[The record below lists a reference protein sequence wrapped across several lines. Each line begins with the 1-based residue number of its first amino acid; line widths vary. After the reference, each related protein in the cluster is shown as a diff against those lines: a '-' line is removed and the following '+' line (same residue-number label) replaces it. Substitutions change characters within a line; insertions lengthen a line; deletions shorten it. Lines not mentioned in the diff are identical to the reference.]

1 MTHIPGGNFNAMAR
15 PLAITRHDR
24 IRMMLAEVGTV
35 TVSGLAST
43 LGVSR
48 ETIRRDLKLFAD
60 RGEVTIVH
68 GGASRR
74 GSDNRTPITLLADT
88 PSGRS
93 AIARAAAGLVEDGS
107 VVLLDAGPTALAVAS
122 ALAGKSRL
130 TVITNG
136 IANAAL
142 LSQVP
147 GIRVVM
153 LGGEVDAASDGAVG
167 IDTMA
172 MLRNYRVDIAFVGV
186 GGMAADGQP
195 TDFSRVWA
203 EQRKQM
209 IAAAKRAYFL
219 VDASSLDRE
228 TPVRIEGA
236 DAATGIIVDQRP
248 AKALAKAVTDRGL
261 EMLVGA

>member
-1 MTHIPGGNFNAMAR
+1 MSR

-24 IRMMLAEVGTV
+24 IRMMLAEAGTV
-35 TVSGLAST
+35 TVSGLAVT
-43 LGVSR
+43 LDVSR

-68 GGASRR
+68 GGASQR
-74 GSDNRTPITLLADT
+74 GSDNRTQMPRIAEN

-93 AIARAAAGLVEDGS
+93 AIARAAAALVENGS
-107 VVLLDAGPTALAVAS
+107 VVLLDSGATALAVAS

-172 MLRNYRVDIAFVGV
+172 MLRNYRVDIAFIAV

-203 EQRKQM
+203 EQRKLM

-219 VDASSLDRE
+219 VDSCSIERE

-236 DAATGIIVDQRP
+236 DAATGIIVYQRP
-248 AKALAKAVTDRGL
+248 TKALAKALTDRGL